1 MSQTYASNTN
11 KKLLQAF
18 TKNFMADIVVS
29 KTVERQILVG
39 DFDNSTGGQVAMK
52 RGVQYTPIRSVDG
65 DLSGGQRNPVQVG
78 QVLGEVGQ
86 YITVLV
92 ENKHVEEALE
102 TNQLDEIL
110 RPAATDMAIALE
122 SELVSR
128 MARNA
133 ALVSGTKGTSVN
145 KWSDIARPGALMKEV
160 GVPDGERYAVI
171 SNFEEVSL
179 ANVQSG
185 LGVQPQVNDAWGSA
199 TIRER
204 FAGFDRVLSSNNLD
218 QYTQGTATAA
228 SLSATPIATYTEYK
242 NTYRMTLALSG
253 VTPATGTFK
262 AGQQIQ
268 VAASSLVN
276 MRNQK
281 IVREGTA
288 GVPITLTVVAD
299 ATAAGGVVNLQVSG
313 AAIFESGV
321 NASYN
326 TVSRA
331 LASGDALVFL
341 GSASSVQ
348 RPGLFYHKGFFGLG
362 SVQLPKLHS
371 IDSNVMNVEGF
382 SIRMHKFSDGI
393 GNKQYY
399 RFDMLPTFACFN
411 PFWGG
416 QLHGTA

>member
-1 MSQTYASNTN
+1 MPNNYTGNTN
-11 KKLLQAF
+11 KKLLRSF
-18 TKNFMADIVVS
+18 TKNFMADVVVS
-29 KTVERQILVG
+29 KSVERQILVG
-39 DFDNSTGGQVAMK
+39 DYDNSTGGQVAMK
-52 RGVQYTPIRSVDG
+52 RGVQYTPIRSNDG
-65 DLSGGQRNPVQVG
+65 DLSGGSRNPVRVG
-78 QVLGEVGQ
+78 QVIGEVGQ

-102 TNQLDEIL
+102 TDQLDQL
-110 RPAATDMAIALE
+110 LAPAATDMAIALE

-128 MARNA
+128 MVNA
-133 ALVSGTKGTSVN
+133 AALTSGTKGQSVN
-145 KWSDIARPGALMKEV
+145 KWSDIARAGALMKEV
-160 GVPDGERYAVI
+160 GAPAGERYAVI

-185 LGVQPQVNDAWGSA
+185 LGNNDNATEAWNTA
-199 TIRER
+199 TVRER
-204 FAGFDRVLSSNNLD
+204 FAGFDRVLTSNNLA
-218 QYTQGTATAA
+218 QYTQGTTTAA
-228 SLSATPIATYTEYK
+228 ALSATPIATYTQYK
-242 NTYRMTLALSG
+242 DSYKMTLALSG
-253 VTPATGTFK
+253 VTPAAGTFK

-268 VAASSLVN
+268 VAASLLVN

-281 IVREGTA
+281 ILREGAA
-288 GVPITLTVVAD
+288 GVPITLTVLAD
-299 ATAAGGVVNLQVSG
+299 ATASGGVVNITVSG
-313 AAIFESGV
+313 AAIIEAGV
-321 NASYN
+321 DSSYN

-331 LASGDALVFL
+331 LTSGDALVFL
-341 GSASSVQ
+341 GAASSVQ

-411 PFWGG
+411 PFLGG
-416 QLHGTA
+416 QLSGTV

>member
-52 RGVQYTPIRSVDG
+52 RGVQYTPIRSADG
-65 DLSGGQRNPVQVG
+65 DLSGGQRNPVRVG

-133 ALVSGTKGTSVN
+133 ALVSGTKGTAVN
-145 KWSDIARPGALMKEV
+145 KWTDIARPGALMREV
-160 GVPDGERYAVI
+160 GVPEGDRFAVI

-185 LGVQPQVNDAWGSA
+185 LGVQPQVGDAYNTA
-199 TIRER
+199 TVREN
-204 FAGFDRVLSSNNLD
+204 FAGMRVLSSNNLD

-253 VTPATGTFK
+253 VTPATGPFK
-262 AGQQIQ
+262 AGQPIQ
-268 VAASSLVN
+268 QFGIPWASC
-276 MRNQK
+276 RD
-281 IVREGTA
+281 
-288 GVPITLTVVAD
+288 AD
-299 ATAAGGVVNLQVSG
+299 LAC
-313 AAIFESGV
+313 IF
-321 NASYN
+321 
-326 TVSRA
+326 
-331 LASGDALVFL
+331 
-341 GSASSVQ
+341 
-348 RPGLFYHKGFFGLG
+348 K
-362 SVQLPKLHS
+362 
-371 IDSNVMNVEGF
+371 
-382 SIRMHKFSDGI
+382 
-393 GNKQYY
+393 
-399 RFDMLPTFACFN
+399 
-411 PFWGG
+411 
-416 QLHGTA
+416 